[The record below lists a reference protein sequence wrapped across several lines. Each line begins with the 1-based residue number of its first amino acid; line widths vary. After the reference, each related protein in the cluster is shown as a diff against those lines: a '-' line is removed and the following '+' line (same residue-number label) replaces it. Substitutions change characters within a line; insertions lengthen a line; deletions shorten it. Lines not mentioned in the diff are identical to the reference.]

1 MNIKLKM
8 AFLIIITLAFG
19 IVIGA
24 MINRTLSQNRIRNI
38 LARRSP
44 VRFVASYERIIKPD
58 PEQSRLIREVLNKH
72 AKRISEIHK
81 KSREELQS
89 SLESMMEELNSIL
102 TPEQRKRLEKRRF
115 PGRPPFQ
122 LPFPSLPPGR
132 MSVDRELSRLKERL
146 DLSEDQASQIKQIL
160 EESRNEAKMTRE
172 EGVSWRERREALKEL
187 EEKKDEAIEKILTED
202 QKSLYEQMKKERPKK
217 IEEEMRRRR
226 EIMRKQ
232 GLPRF

>member
-1 MNIKLKM
+1 MNIKLKTT
-8 AFLIIITLAFG
+8 LIIIITLAFG

-44 VRFVASYERIIKPD
+44 VRIVSSYERIIKPD

-72 AKRISEIHK
+72 AKRISEIRER
-81 KSREELQS
+81 SQEELQS
-89 SLESMMEELNSIL
+89 SLESVMEELDSIL

-115 PGRPPFQ
+115 PGRPP
-122 LPFPSLPPGR
+122 LRPPFPSLTPGR

-146 DLSEDQASQIKQIL
+146 GLSEDQASQIKQIL
-160 EESRNEAKMTRE
+160 EESRNQAKMMRE
-172 EGVSWRERREALKEL
+172 EGVSWRERREVMNEVQ
-187 EEKKDEAIEKILTED
+187 EKKDKAIEKILTED
-202 QKSLYEQMKKERPKK
+202 QKKLYKQMKKERPKK
-217 IEEEMRRRR
+217 IEEEMRNRRK
-226 EIMRKQ
+226 IMREQ